1 VSQPYQIPAGSVT
14 AVTTDLAAAYRAV
27 RRAADSLPALRRAG
41 VVAQLADSSAAAHR
55 AVIARHDDGEAE
67 RVLRELHGA
76 FAGDDW
82 LRRLNRWRRGL
93 FAVVGVQAATVVA
106 LVLWIV
112 SVVSGIGQTL
122 VVLGADRGVFVILLA
137 LGCFGVQLSDRYHG
151 WDRKLD
157 RPTMVRL
164 RDAERRF
171 YAAISGRP
179 PLVRRDHGLRLAVAL
194 VPSVAWLVVYLIAG
208 LLLISW
214 TS

>member
-1 VSQPYQIPAGSVT
+1 MSKPHQSPAKGVT
-14 AVTTDLAAAYRAV
+14 EATTDLVAAYRVV
-27 RRAADSLPALRRAG
+27 RRAADRLPLLRRAG

-55 AVIARHDDGEAE
+55 AVIGRHDDPEAE
-67 RVLRELHGA
+67 RALRELHGA

-82 LRRLNRWRRGL
+82 LLRLNRWRGRL
-93 FAVVGVQAATVVA
+93 FVVLGIQAATVVA
-106 LVLWIV
+106 LMLWIA
-112 SVVSGIGQTL
+112 SAVSGLGEKL

-137 LGCFGVQLSDRYHG
+137 LALFGVQAWDRYHG

-157 RPTMVRL
+157 RPTMDAL
-164 RDAERRF
+164 RTVERRF
-171 YAAISGRP
+171 YAAIGGRP